1 MIDRTSSEIAPWNVI
16 ASDDKLWSR
25 IEVLKRLCETIEKAL

>member
-1 MIDRTSSEIAPWNVI
+1 V

-25 IEVLKRLCETIEKAL
+25 IEVLRTLCERLQAALD

>member
-1 MIDRTSSEIAPWNVI
+1 MLDRTSTEHAPWNVV

-25 IEVLKRLCETIEKAL
+25 IEVLERLVETLEKRL